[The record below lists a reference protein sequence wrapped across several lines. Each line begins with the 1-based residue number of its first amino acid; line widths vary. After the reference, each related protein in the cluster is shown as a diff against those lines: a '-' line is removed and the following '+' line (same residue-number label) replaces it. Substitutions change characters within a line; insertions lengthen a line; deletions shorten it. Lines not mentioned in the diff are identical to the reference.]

1 MRTSSF
7 SEVKKT
13 IQEYMQLRPM
23 FRAQKTDQFNVFRI
37 LGIASDEMRHSRILA
52 WLLEAESEHGQS
64 SEFLKAFAALCGI
77 ALNSHDLLDYTV
89 VTELAVLESIID
101 IAVYKPGS
109 FLIYIENK
117 VFAVEGNQQLL
128 REFSDLRRLGAAMR
142 VPETRQYAIFLTP
155 TGREPVSAGPSQWI
169 SISYGQ
175 ISAVFRSVVSKIE
188 GAKTRWLIQDWLAI
202 IESWGVTID

>member
-128 REFSDLRRLGAAMR
+128 REFSDLRRIGAAMR
-142 VPETRQYAIFLTP
+142 VPETSQYAIFLTP